1 MQPIDFSR
9 LVDTPGVENFSLRGV
24 APAEEIY
31 RGCGGIQFRS
41 QDKDSGFI
49 EDRVR
54 LAESAFLF
62 SSDYASGGG
71 RGHRQVVNDSDWV
84 HIQFRL
90 NGGGRETVSQSAVIE
105 TPEKSCIVARYP
117 KSSLIERTVDSAG
130 SWRVACLLVSPAGLA
145 DLLDTPAS
153 RLPESVAWMALEGER
168 ELRSCSLPLQSA
180 MTLAVNDILAC
191 SFRGSTRRAYM
202 RAKSI
207 ELLATVIHALSSA
220 QPEAGRPVVKLSSA
234 DLERLS
240 LARELMSGELESPMT
255 LAQLARRVGLN
266 RTKLALGFKEVYGT
280 SVQAY
285 WRDARLSRAREL
297 LRDSEARVTEVA
309 LSMGYS
315 ELSSFTRA
323 FIRKFGVLPRDCKGG
338 TGPNGT
344 YLTRHPGPH
353 SIRAGVQFRKIL

>member
-31 RGCGGIQFRS
+31 QGCGGIQFRS
-41 QDKDSGFI
+41 QDKDSRFI

-54 LAESAFLF
+54 LSDRAFLF
-62 SSDYASGGG
+62 ASDYASAGGQ
-71 RGHRQVVNDSDWV
+71 RHRQVVNDSDWV

-90 NGGGRETVSQSAVIE
+90 SGGGRETVSQADVIE

-117 KSSLIERTVDSAG
+117 QSSLIERTVDSTS
-130 SWRVACLLVSPAGLA
+130 SWRVACLLISPEGLT

-153 RLPESVAWMALEGER
+153 SLPESASWLALEGQR
-168 ELRSCSLPLQSA
+168 ELRSSILPLQSA
-180 MTLAVNDILAC
+180 MALAVNDILAC
-191 SFRGSTRRAYM
+191 SFLGSTRRAYM

-207 ELLATVIHALSSA
+207 ELLATVIHALTSV
-220 QPEAGRPVVKLSSA
+220 QREADRPLVKLSGA

-240 LARELMSGELESPMT
+240 LARALMSGELESTLT

-285 WRDARLSRAREL
+285 WRNARLSRAREM
-297 LRDSEARVTEVA
+297 LREGEARVTEVA
-309 LSMGYS
+309 LSLGYA

-338 TGPNGT
+338 
-344 YLTRHPGPH
+344 
-353 SIRAGVQFRKIL
+353 SV